1 MFRYFP
7 TFRNVGRV
15 FRNNITKPGRTLLFL
30 LFFTSIGL
38 VYLETPLIFL
48 FTAIISILAIAAVIS
63 FVFRPNL
70 ECRIVFPE
78 VVQAGERVKAD
89 VYLRNVRR
97 RSAFEVFF
105 DPVVIESEVELN
117 RKGND
122 VNIDQIAAGK
132 TVRHS
137 IEYTYLKRGVYG
149 APGLTMGSTF
159 PFNLFRFR
167 QHFRSQERTVVTPAF
182 KPIQHFELPQS
193 RFSDEFEDEKTMQM
207 AHAAGASEYVGNREY
222 QVGMPVRRWDY
233 SSWARTG
240 KPTVREFREY
250 QRGSAVL
257 FVDGFFG
264 QATDENLDRFEA
276 ILSLTTALSSEL
288 AQQMIDICTVVIAD
302 RIHSISHSIGKDQVA
317 RVGELLAEAT
327 MKTNTEIG
335 SIINDEF
342 IQTATLQGSMAILVM
357 NGQDANRK
365 ELEFRF
371 GREAS
376 MAIGIVVDDQP
387 SSEVSKNV
395 VTIKEIRDGKV
406 RVS

>member
-1 MFRYFP
+1 M
-7 TFRNVGRV
+7 
-15 FRNNITKPGRTLLFL
+15 
-30 LFFTSIGL
+30 
-38 VYLETPLIFL
+38 TP
-48 FTAIISILAIAAVIS
+48 
-63 FVFRPNL
+63 P
-70 ECRIVFPE
+70 
-78 VVQAGERVKAD
+78 
-89 VYLRNVRR
+89 
-97 RSAFEVFF
+97 
-105 DPVVIESEVELN
+105 
-117 RKGND
+117 
-122 VNIDQIAAGK
+122 
-132 TVRHS
+132 
-137 IEYTYLKRGVYG
+137 
-149 APGLTMGSTF
+149 
-159 PFNLFRFR
+159 
-167 QHFRSQERTVVTPAF
+167 F

-193 RFSDEFEDEKTMQM
+193 RFSDEFEDEKIMQM

-264 QATDENLDRFEA
+264 QATDENRDRFEA

-395 VTIKEIRDGKV
+395 VTIKEIREGKV